1 MKCKILKL
9 IVTMTTPF
17 QGRFVTERLAHA
29 MVKQPT
35 KFEVHVFTSYGN
47 VKGVAKCRKWGG

>member
-1 MKCKILKL
+1 
-9 IVTMTTPF
+9 MTTPF
-17 QGRFVTERLAHA
+17 QGRFVTERLAHP